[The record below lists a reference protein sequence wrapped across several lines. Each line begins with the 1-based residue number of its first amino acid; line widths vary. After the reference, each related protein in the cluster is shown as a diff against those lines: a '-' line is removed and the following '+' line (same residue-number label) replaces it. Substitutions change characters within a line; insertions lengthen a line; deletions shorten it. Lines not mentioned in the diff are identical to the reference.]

1 MKKIL
6 LSVVVL
12 AALTACGKSKD
23 APVTPDSAASSAVT
37 APSAPASAAEPVKAV
52 YDPNLKPV
60 NIQWKDEATKKRF
73 EEAAAKAAAANKQ
86 APASASQ
93 PSRK

>member
-6 LSVVVL
+6 LSLTVL
-12 AALTACGKSKD
+12 AALAACTKTETAQTPDASKAAS
-23 APVTPDSAASSAVT
+23 APVV
-37 APSAPASAAEPVKAV
+37 PASAAQPVAAT

-73 EEAAAKAAAANKQ
+73 EEAAAKAAANRQ
-86 APASASQ
+86 AAASQ
-93 PSRK
+93 PARK